1 MTNCTNLIVHCMD
14 FRIQKT
20 IERWIH
26 EMGMFGDLDRV
37 SLAGPCRS
45 GQPTMDY
52 IRAGYELHGIKH
64 VFLSQH
70 IDCGAYGGHDAFAS
84 LEAEREKLKEDML
97 ILGKT
102 IRDSF
107 PEVQVTMLMI
117 EEVGDSWEVVETGQ
131 I

>member
-1 MTNCTNLIVHCMD
+1 MD

-26 EMGMFGDLDRV
+26 ETGMLGDLDRV

-45 GQPTMDY
+45 GQPTIDY
-52 IRAGYELHGIKH
+52 IRAGYKLHRVRR
-64 VFLSQH
+64 VFLFQH
-70 IDCGAYGGHDAFAS
+70 IDCLAYGGHDAFAS
-84 LEAEREKLKEDML
+84 LEAEREKLKEDMI

-102 IRDSF
+102 IRNSL

-117 EEVGDSWEVVETGQ
+117 EEMGDSWEVVEAGH